1 VPPPAPI
8 EVVDPPSTALDL
20 MRGWLSRRLPVD
32 AVAWLEDEIGRQ
44 REKPDERRLGMV
56 LGLVGRRVGRTDLA
70 LSTADVAAAQSL
82 RGRWRPEFWGTDEA
96 ARVALIM
103 ATWTGDAELFA
114 RRIEALCATGELT
127 EQIACF
133 KGFAIF
139 PAPERLIGRA
149 REAVRSSIQPVFEAM
164 ACCNPYPADHFE
176 AAAYN
181 QMVVKCVFSGVP
193 IEKIVGVDERRNDD
207 MLRMLRDLVSERR
220 AAGRV
225 VPTAVH
231 EWIGRARLADEII
244 E

>member
-1 VPPPAPI
+1 MPPPAPI
-8 EVVDPPSTALDL
+8 EVVDPAAAALDMIL
-20 MRGWLSRRLPVD
+20 RWLVRRLPVD
-32 AVAWLEDEIGRQ
+32 AMAWLEGEIGRQ
-44 REKPDERRLGMV
+44 REKLDERRLGMA

-70 LSTADVAAAQSL
+70 LSRADVAAAQSL
-82 RGRWRPEFWGTDEA
+82 RGGWRPEFWGTDEA
-96 ARVALIM
+96 ARVALIL

-114 RRIEALCATGELT
+114 RRIEALCVTGELT

-164 ACCNPYPADHFE
+164 ACCNPYPALHFE

-207 MLRMLRDLVSERR
+207 MLKMLRDLVSERR

-231 EWIGRARLADEII
+231 EWIGRVRDD
-244 E
+244 